1 MTVFSNLICYRYRW
15 GREYIQPR
23 ASKRYLKSRA
33 VLDDR
38 AFQAQITGD
47 QPDRS
52 ATMLLFHIA
61 LFGMDIYYRR
71 ESHAIS
77 RRETRLEKVQITDR
91 LRIESGE

>member
-33 VLDDR
+33 ILDDR
-38 AFQAQITGD
+38 AFQAQITEIS
-47 QPDRS
+47 PIVTL
-52 ATMLLFHIA
+52 TMVLFHIA
-61 LFGMDIYYRR
+61 LFGMDIYHRR
-71 ESHAIS
+71 ESPAIS